1 VRPQTTVPQQ
11 GLVALN
17 APLVVAVAK
26 QVATR
31 SAREAGE
38 ASSTSTRL
46 TALWRAVLARSP
58 TDREQVM
65 ARAWLNAHGDS
76 NLPDFGPWPQLAQ
89 ALLATA
95 EFQYV
100 D

>member
-1 VRPQTTVPQQ
+1 MPQQ

-26 QVATR
+26 QVAAR

-38 ASSTSTRL
+38 ADSPSARL

-65 ARAWLNAHGDS
+65 ARAWLNENDDS
-76 NLPDFGPWPQLAQ
+76 PIPDFGPWPQLAQ